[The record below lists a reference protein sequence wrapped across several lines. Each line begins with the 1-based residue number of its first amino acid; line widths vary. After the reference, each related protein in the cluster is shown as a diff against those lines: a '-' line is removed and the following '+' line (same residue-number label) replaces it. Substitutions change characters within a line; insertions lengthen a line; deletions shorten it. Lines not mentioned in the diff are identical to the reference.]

1 MTKSVLTFLFILST
15 TFLFAQSEAQKK
27 LEKRKEQLL
36 EEIRVNERILQENK
50 KKEKS
55 VVNVIQQQKA
65 KIELREKLNQTNE
78 KQAKFLNDYINTNQ

>member
-1 MTKSVLTFLFILST
+1 MIKSVLTFLLILST

-50 KKEKS
+50 KKES
-55 VVNVIQQQKA
+55 YFIKA
-65 KIELREKLNQTNE
+65 DKLV
-78 KQAKFLNDYINTNQ
+78 KQIK